1 MKQTIETCA
10 KERARNW
17 CLLLYPEDPTHATA
31 LERLE
36 TLKYRYVAMKHDQD
50 VWSEHECQ
58 DGKHEPGTVKKTHVH
73 VVIKCKQARWNTSIA
88 KDLGIAPNYMQQCA
102 DFDEAVLY
110 LTHVAHPDKAQYD
123 SSLAFGS
130 LTAHLEKL
138 LLDDDEGT
146 RVLLIVDA
154 IDALPGEARY
164 RDILVHCCKNGLY
177 GEFRR
182 LGCGVK
188 YLLDEHN
195 ADIFQERARA
205 VQLETNRARAES
217 ERREAWERFTI
228 HETNLPFRT
237 MIDQDQEELKKCGYK
252 PLPSL

>member
-1 MKQTIETCA
+1 MESLN

-17 CLLLYPEDPTHATA
+17 CLLLYPEDSTHATA

-36 TLKYRYVAMKHDQD
+36 MLNYRYVAMKHDQD
-50 VWSEHECQ
+50 VWTEHECQ
-58 DGKHEPGTVKKTHVH
+58 DGKHEPGTVKKPHVH
-73 VVIKCKQARWNTSIA
+73 VVIKCKQARWNTAIA

-110 LTHVAHPDKAQYD
+110 LTHVAQPDKAQYD
-123 SSLAFGS
+123 SSLAFGP

-146 RVLLIVDA
+146 RVLEIVKA
-154 IDALPGEARY
+154 IDAIPGEARY
-164 RDILVHCCKNGLY
+164 RDILVHCCNNGLY

-195 ADIFQERARA
+195 AEIFQERARA
-205 VQLETNRARAES
+205 VEDETNRARLLD
-217 ERREAWERFTI
+217 ERRQAWERFTI
-228 HETNLPFRT
+228 SSTGANFRD
-237 MIDQDQEELKKCGYK
+237 MIRTEEVNAKLGR
-252 PLPSL
+252 PSLLPPL